1 MRKLILLFT
10 LGYLALGIAL
20 WQTDGATA
28 QQTNYTYLPVIQT
41 PIDAATAHGRI
52 TQYDGPETCV
62 ACHRDEAV
70 AAHGSVHYQQSGPTP
85 NVLNIT
91 GDAGKSNGAFNTYC
105 GTIQTSRFATCA
117 GCHTGNGQR
126 PKPEATTE
134 QLNNVDCLMCHQNDY
149 ARTAAGPYE
158 YLEVVGPDGGPRQ
171 IRVPIEDENGFHFM
185 PNEAKMTITA
195 LEAAQTVHPTTRD
208 TCLRCHAGASG
219 SDGGK
224 RGDLSSATAN
234 PPLSSDV
241 HMSPQ
246 GHDLVCA
253 DCHDAGNH
261 EVRGRGLDLRP
272 NDVDERFEC
281 SHCHTE
287 TPHGDGIGDQPTR
300 DGHAVSIACQT
311 CHIPTFAKD
320 MSTEMERDWLNPF
333 YSPAACS
340 GQGGW
345 KPEEIRESNV
355 IPTYNWFN
363 GSSYVYQLG
372 QVAQQNA
379 DGEYALGVPFG
390 DVTDSTAKIY
400 PMKEHRS
407 ISALHVA
414 TGQMVPHATF
424 TFFTTGDFYQAVED
438 GMAQA
443 GLAGAYSI
451 VPVHTFQTINH
462 GVEVAQNALTC
473 GDCHQAYANGGTQP
487 RMDLAGDLGYQ
498 LKGPENQVCT
508 QCHGRED
515 MPGFDKVHNEHVRGE
530 NIDCSA
536 CHTFT
541 RPERGLD
548 VP

>member
-1 MRKLILLFT
+1 MKIKLFLLMAVS
-10 LGYLALGIAL
+10 LMALGIGL
-20 WQTDGATA
+20 FQ
-28 QQTNYTYLPVIQT
+28 QQTRAQSETSLYLPSVQMQLD
-41 PIDAATAHGRI
+41 PATAHGRI
-52 TQYDGPETCV
+52 TAYNGPETCV
-62 ACHRDEAV
+62 ECHVSEAID
-70 AAHGSVHYQQSGPTP
+70 AHGSVHYQQSGPTP

-117 GCHTGNGQR
+117 GCHAGYGQR
-126 PKPEATTE
+126 PLPEATTE
-134 QLNNVDCLMCHQNDY
+134 QLNNVDCLMCHQDEY
-149 ARTAAGPYE
+149 ARIAAGPYE
-158 YLEVVGPDGGPRQ
+158 YLDAVGPDGGVRQ
-171 IRVPIEDENGFHFM
+171 LRLPIEDENGFHFM
-185 PNEAKMTITA
+185 PDESKMSITA
-195 LEAAQTVHPTTRD
+195 LQAAQTVHTTTRT

-224 RGDLSSATAN
+224 RGDISSVTAN

-287 TPHGDGIGDQPTR
+287 TPHGDGVGSATTR

-320 MSTEMERDWLNPF
+320 ISTEMERDWLNPF
-333 YSPAACS
+333 YSEAACG

-355 IPTYNWFN
+355 VPTYAWFN
-363 GSSYVYQLG
+363 GTSNVYALG
-372 QVAQQNA
+372 QVAQQNEA
-379 DGEYALGVPFG
+379 GEYALGVPIG
-390 DVTDSTAKIY
+390 DVTDLTAQIY

-407 ISALHVA
+407 ISALHIA
-414 TGQMVPHATF
+414 TGQMIPHSTF
-424 TFFTTGDFYQAVED
+424 TFFTTGDFIQAVEV
-438 GMAQA
+438 GMEQA
-443 GLAGAYSI
+443 GLTGAYSI
-451 VPVHTFQTINH
+451 VPVHTYQTINH
-462 GVEVAQNALTC
+462 GVEVAPNALSC
-473 GDCHQAYANGGTQP
+473 GECHDSYAGGDQP
-487 RMDLAGDLGYQ
+487 RMNLVGELGYQ
-498 LKGPENQVCT
+498 LKGAENEVCT
-508 QCHGRED
+508 QCHGSED
-515 MPGFDKVHNEHVRGE
+515 MPSFAKMHSEHVNDE
-530 NIDCSA
+530 QIDCAA

-541 RPERGLD
+541 RPDRGLGN
-548 VP
+548 P